1 VVLVALVLVWA
12 GAFAFGVRAMV
23 RDVRYPS
30 VFVGAPATPDDYPT
44 VTGFRKWAHDPASA
58 IRIGD
63 RLLDV
68 DGHDLRGTGPVA
80 FLAVFAE
87 VSRGRDRVRVDFDRA
102 GERGTTALP
111 AQTLRVLAPLVAASV
126 VFVSVAVLLALRAQ
140 FLGTWPE
147 TWAAIG
153 LHVVT
158 LTVLGPLWVY
168 ALLLFPEGDR
178 ARARHVWP
186 WLFAPIGI
194 LHTGHVGTPVPPEIG
209 IPGAAALVVA
219 LLTTNLTIATRA
231 YQRAD
236 PIGRRQLRWFLFGVY
251 CATMPTIVAGALSAS
266 DPAFNLWYD
275 ASLTAVAAL
284 PLALLISIARF
295 NLFDI
300 DRLISTTASYNV
312 LLTLALGIGVTVVPR
327 TAEAAAE
334 LLGVQLWVGRVC
346 FSLPIA
352 FLVVA
357 AHRRLRPRIDRL
369 FFPERYAFEAGVR
382 QLLARLSGCQDA
394 KQLTLSTSEAL
405 VDLLRPESCVVYA
418 RTDDRFVPLYVDGRA
433 APRAFESDG
442 PLVTTLHVRR
452 EPLAFEPYG
461 RRAKIQLSPFERAVL
476 ETLDAVVVVPIWR
489 ADTLL
494 LVICLGRKRS
504 HDVYTGTDLRLLG
517 MVADNVS
524 TQLERFAQE
533 EVVRQSR
540 AMQEALR
547 RYVPASVAEAIGSGR
562 DLGPVEREI
571 TVMFVDL
578 RGYTAFC
585 ESRPPAEIFT
595 TVNRYTEA
603 VSAVIRQ
610 QGGTI
615 VEFNGDGMMAVLGA
629 SGPVRDKETRAVH
642 AARELIAAVAALGP
656 PSPTEGV
663 LAVGVGVATGRA
675 FVGTLRSADRL
686 IWTAVGNPVNL
697 AARLQALTRTFDALV
712 AIDQRTWAAA
722 GEAARQFR
730 RREGVVIRG
739 RRDPEDVYVLP
750 IAAHAAA

>member
-1 VVLVALVLVWA
+1 
-12 GAFAFGVRAMV
+12 
-23 RDVRYPS
+23 
-30 VFVGAPATPDDYPT
+30 
-44 VTGFRKWAHDPASA
+44 
-58 IRIGD
+58 
-63 RLLDV
+63 
-68 DGHDLRGTGPVA
+68 
-80 FLAVFAE
+80 
-87 VSRGRDRVRVDFDRA
+87 
-102 GERGTTALP
+102 
-111 AQTLRVLAPLVAASV
+111 
-126 VFVSVAVLLALRAQ
+126 
-140 FLGTWPE
+140 
-147 TWAAIG
+147 
-153 LHVVT
+153 
-158 LTVLGPLWVY
+158 
-168 ALLLFPEGDR
+168 
-178 ARARHVWP
+178 
-186 WLFAPIGI
+186 
-194 LHTGHVGTPVPPEIG
+194 
-209 IPGAAALVVA
+209 
-219 LLTTNLTIATRA
+219 
-231 YQRAD
+231 
-236 PIGRRQLRWFLFGVY
+236 
-251 CATMPTIVAGALSAS
+251 
-266 DPAFNLWYD
+266 
-275 ASLTAVAAL
+275 
-284 PLALLISIARF
+284 
-295 NLFDI
+295 
-300 DRLISTTASYNV
+300 
-312 LLTLALGIGVTVVPR
+312 
-327 TAEAAAE
+327 
-334 LLGVQLWVGRVC
+334 
-346 FSLPIA
+346 
-352 FLVVA
+352 
-357 AHRRLRPRIDRL
+357 
-369 FFPERYAFEAGVR
+369 
-382 QLLARLSGCQDA
+382 
-394 KQLTLSTSEAL
+394 
-405 VDLLRPESCVVYA
+405 
-418 RTDDRFVPLYVDGRA
+418 
-433 APRAFESDG
+433 
-442 PLVTTLHVRR
+442 
-452 EPLAFEPYG
+452 
-461 RRAKIQLSPFERAVL
+461 
-476 ETLDAVVVVPIWR
+476 VVVVPIWR